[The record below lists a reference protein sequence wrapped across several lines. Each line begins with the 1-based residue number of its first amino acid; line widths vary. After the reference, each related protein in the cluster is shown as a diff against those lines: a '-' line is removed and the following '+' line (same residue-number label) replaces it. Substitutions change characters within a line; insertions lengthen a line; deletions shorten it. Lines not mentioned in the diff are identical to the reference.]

1 MMMMKKEPHPTDEAP
16 FLWMNLTVMKSMF
29 KKLSFSM
36 YEGDEHETR
45 GIIFLVQSFRRNVFS
60 IL

>member
-29 KKLSFSM
+29 KKLSFLSM
-36 YEGDEHETR
+36 NVLIITETG
-45 GIIFLVQSFRRNVFS
+45 GIIF
-60 IL
+60 